1 MNLRFPREA
10 MDVYRATGGC
20 KKKPKKGCDGQE
32 IRGKK
37 WKECRDSPRMAV
49 DFYRA
54 LTAGKG

>member
-1 MNLRFPREA
+1 MCIELQVVA
-10 MDVYRATGGC
+10 
-20 KKKPKKGCDGQE
+20 KKMPKNGRDGQE

-37 WKECRDSPRMAV
+37 WKECRDRPRMAV